1 MLIGIDVGGTKT
13 KAVLFDEQGRSVKD
27 ITLQSAHPM
36 CATDEQI
43 VSILEQCMLD
53 DRSPVVIGYAGYGKS
68 AQMKEHISSLVHEAL
83 ADRNVVILGDIDT
96 AVYSTLQEKDGI
108 TLILGTG
115 SIALYRKGET
125 LERRGGWGYVLG
137 DEGSGYVI
145 GLAILKHFVKQ
156 ADHRTGK
163 DELYDAVMHHYH
175 LDDPSQLI
183 GRVMDEGKTD
193 RTGIASASVLSST
206 YAHLPVIR
214 EILNEQADQIAEMLS
229 SFGTLPETIVVTGG
243 MIHNTVYMDL
253 LKQRIPQIRIADH
266 PQVYGCYVYG
276 RFHQMI

>member
-83 ADRNVVILGDIDT
+83 QDRNVVILGDIDT

-137 DEGSGYVI
+137 DEGSG
-145 GLAILKHFVKQ
+145 
-156 ADHRTGK
+156 
-163 DELYDAVMHHYH
+163 
-175 LDDPSQLI
+175 
-183 GRVMDEGKTD
+183 
-193 RTGIASASVLSST
+193 
-206 YAHLPVIR
+206 
-214 EILNEQADQIAEMLS
+214 
-229 SFGTLPETIVVTGG
+229 
-243 MIHNTVYMDL
+243 
-253 LKQRIPQIRIADH
+253 
-266 PQVYGCYVYG
+266 
-276 RFHQMI
+276 

>member
-13 KAVLFDEQGRSVKD
+13 KAVLFDELGNPIKD
-27 ITLQSAHPM
+27 ITLASAHPM
-36 CATDEQI
+36 CATDDKI
-43 VSILEQCMLD
+43 ITILKQCMLD
-53 DRSPVVIGYAGYGKS
+53 DQSPVVIGYAGYGKS
-68 AQMKEHISSLVHEAL
+68 AQMKEYISSLVHEAL
-83 ADRNVVILGDIDT
+83 PDRIVVILGDIDT
-96 AVYSTLQEKDGI
+96 ALYSTLKEKDGI

-125 LERRGGWGYVLG
+125 LERRGGWGCVLG
-137 DEGSGYVI
+137 DEGSGYAI

-156 ADHRTGK
+156 ADHRAVK
-163 DELYDAVMHHYH
+163 DELYEAVMHHYH

-183 GRVMDEGKTD
+183 SKVMDDGKTD

-206 YAHLPVIR
+206 CSHLPVIR
-214 EILNEQADQIAEMLS
+214 EILNEQADQVAEMLS

>member
-13 KAVLFDEQGRSVKD
+13 KAVLFDEQGSSVKD

-36 CATDEQI
+36 CATDDEI
-43 VSILEQCMLD
+43 ITILKQCMLD
-53 DRSPVVIGYAGYGKS
+53 DQSPVVIGYAGYGKS
-68 AQMKEHISSLVHEAL
+68 EQMKEHISSLVHEAL
-83 ADRNVVILGDIDT
+83 PDRIVVILGDIDT
-96 AVYSTLQEKDGI
+96 ALYSTLQEKDGI

-137 DEGSGYVI
+137 DEGSGYAI

-156 ADHRTGK
+156 ADHRAEE
-163 DELYDAVMHHYH
+163 DELYEAVMHHYH

-183 GRVMDEGKTD
+183 SKVMDDGKTD

-206 YAHLPVIR
+206 CAQLPVIQ
-214 EILNEQADQIAEMLS
+214 EILNEQADQVSEMLS

-253 LKQRIPQIRIADH
+253 LKQRIPQIRIAGH
-266 PQVYGCYVYG
+266 LQVYGCYVYG
-276 RFHQMI
+276 KLHHMI

>member
-13 KAVLFDEQGRSVKD
+13 KAVVFDEHGRSVKE

-43 VSILEQCMLD
+43 ISILHQCMLD
-53 DRSPVVIGYAGYGKS
+53 DHSTVVIGYAGYGKS
-68 AQMKEHISSLVHEAL
+68 AQMKEHISSVVHAAL
-83 ADRNVVILGDIDT
+83 KHRRVVILGDIDT
-96 AVYSTLQEKDGI
+96 AVYSTLQERDGI

-115 SIALYRKGET
+115 SIALCRKGEN

-137 DEGSGYVI
+137 DEGSGYAI
-145 GLAILKHFVKQ
+145 GLAILKYFVKQ
-156 ADHRTGK
+156 ADHRVVK
-163 DELYDAVMHHYH
+163 DELYEAVMKHYH

-183 GRVMDEGKTD
+183 SRVMDEGKTD

-206 YAHLPVIR
+206 YAHLPVIQ
-214 EILNEQADQIAEMLS
+214 EILNDQADQVAEMLS

-276 RFHQMI
+276 RLHQLI

>member
-36 CATDEQI
+36 CATDDEI
-43 VSILEQCMLD
+43 ITILKQCMLD
-53 DRSPVVIGYAGYGKS
+53 DQSPVVIGYAGYGKS
-68 AQMKEHISSLVHEAL
+68 EQMKEHISSLVHEAL
-83 ADRNVVILGDIDT
+83 PDRIVVILGDIDT
-96 AVYSTLQEKDGI
+96 ALYSTLQEKDGI

-137 DEGSGYVI
+137 DEGSGYAI

-156 ADHRTGK
+156 ADHRAEE
-163 DELYDAVMHHYH
+163 DELYEAVMHHYH

-183 GRVMDEGKTD
+183 SKVMDDGKTD

-206 YAHLPVIR
+206 CAQLPVIQ
-214 EILNEQADQIAEMLS
+214 EILNEQADQVSEMLS

-253 LKQRIPQIRIADH
+253 LKQRIPQIRIAGH
-266 PQVYGCYVYG
+266 LQVYGCYVYG
-276 RFHQMI
+276 KLHHMI

>member
-36 CATDEQI
+36 CATDDDI
-43 VSILEQCMLD
+43 ITILKQCMLD
-53 DRSPVVIGYAGYGKS
+53 DQSPVVIGYAGYGKS
-68 AQMKEHISSLVHEAL
+68 EQMKEHISSLVHEAL
-83 ADRNVVILGDIDT
+83 PDRIVVILGDIDT
-96 AVYSTLQEKDGI
+96 ALYSTLQEKDGI

-137 DEGSGYVI
+137 DEGSGYAI

-156 ADHRTGK
+156 ADHRAEE
-163 DELYDAVMHHYH
+163 DELYEAVMHHYH

-183 GRVMDEGKTD
+183 SKVMDDGKTD

-206 YAHLPVIR
+206 CAQLPVIQ
-214 EILNEQADQIAEMLS
+214 EILNEQADQVSEMLS

-253 LKQRIPQIRIADH
+253 LKQRIPQIRIAGH

-276 RFHQMI
+276 KLHHMI